1 MFVIK
6 IMVEKEMLEY
16 IRNTTTP
23 REAWHILDHSLFE
36 QNDLQDSNSWELD
49 NINGPMRANN

>member
-1 MFVIK
+1 MFAIK
-6 IMVEKEMLEY
+6 ITVEKEMLEY

-36 QNDLQDSNSWELD
+36 QNDLQDSNS
-49 NINGPMRANN
+49 

>member
-36 QNDLQDSNSWELD
+36 QNDLQDSNS
-49 NINGPMRANN
+49 